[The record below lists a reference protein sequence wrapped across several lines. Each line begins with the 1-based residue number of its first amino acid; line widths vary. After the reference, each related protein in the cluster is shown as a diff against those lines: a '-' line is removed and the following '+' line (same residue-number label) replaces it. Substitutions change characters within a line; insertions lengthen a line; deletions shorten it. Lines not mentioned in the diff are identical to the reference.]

1 MNLYKAFEEAKQR
14 SIARLSDIT
23 ASHAPLAWLAPYAQ
37 RMKSLFGEDFWPYGL
52 EKNRKTL
59 QAFVD
64 FAFEQG
70 VCHRRLA
77 LEELFPTQVLASF
90 KV

>member
-1 MNLYKAFEEAKQR
+1 
-14 SIARLSDIT
+14 
-23 ASHAPLAWLAPYAQ
+23 
-37 RMKSLFGEDFWPYGL
+37 MKSLFGEDFWPYGL
-52 EKNRKTL
+52 EKNRTTL

-70 VCHRRLA
+70 VCHRRLE
-77 LEELFPTQVLASF
+77 LEELFPKQVLTSF

>member
-1 MNLYKAFEEAKQR
+1 MFGK
-14 SIARLSDIT
+14 DI
-23 ASHAPLAWLAPYAQ
+23 
-37 RMKSLFGEDFWPYGL
+37 WPYGI
-52 EKNRKTL
+52 EANRRTL

-70 VCHRRLA
+70 VCHRRMDI
-77 LEELFPTQVLASF
+77 EELFPVQVRSSV

>member
-1 MNLYKAFEEAKQR
+1 
-14 SIARLSDIT
+14 
-23 ASHAPLAWLAPYAQ
+23 
-37 RMKSLFGEDFWPYGL
+37 MKSLFGEDFWPYGL

-70 VCHRRLA
+70 VCHRRLE
-77 LEELFPTQVLASF
+77 LEELFPGQVLASF